1 MNLEKEVKDFII
13 QPRIRV
19 KKYTQRILLKYLWL
33 PRLHSFTPTYCILRT
48 VCDTRSRISTRSG
61 VARGYRAH
69 THEHRHNRTSRHAN
83 GAQRA
88 TRHRTL
94 WTSHSVHAFQ
104 PYATSRPE
112 TRSDMS
118 PAASS
123 APMLH
128 VSATSRS
135 RSSKRVRWLVMLTRM
150 TSWPLMRVVDGAA
163 MPRS

>member
-1 MNLEKEVKDFII
+1 M
-13 QPRIRV
+13 IRERSEDLAR
-19 KKYTQRILLKYLWL
+19 KNIHREYFYSISGYRGY
-33 PRLHSFTPTYCILRT
+33 TPTYYVLRNDTDTRLRT

-94 WTSHSVHAFQ
+94 QTSHSVHAFE